1 MSSSGWPVWRI
12 GRTGRLRHELG
23 RAGVVPVPSRS
34 TAYRVLIRHQLVQG
48 RPRKR
53 RREDYRRWERPVP
66 MQLWQLDVMGS
77 VLLVDRT
84 ECKLISGVDDHSR
97 FAEEVSPIY

>member
-1 MSSSGWPVWRI
+1 
-12 GRTGRLRHELG
+12 
-23 RAGVVPVPSRS
+23 
-34 TAYRVLIRHQLVQG
+34 VQ
-48 RPRKR
+48 R
-53 RREDYRRWERPVP
+53 
-66 MQLWQLDVMGS
+66 S